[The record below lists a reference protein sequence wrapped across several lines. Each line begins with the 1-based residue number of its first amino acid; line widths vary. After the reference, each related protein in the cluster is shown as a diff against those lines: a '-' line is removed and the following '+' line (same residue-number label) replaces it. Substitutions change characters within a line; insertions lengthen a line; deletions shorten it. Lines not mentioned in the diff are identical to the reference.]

1 MQLELE
7 EGRAMSTVG
16 EITGMPGS
24 VADRFSLDGRVAIV
38 SGSGT
43 GIGRA
48 IALVFAEQ
56 GADIVLAAR
65 RLEPLERTAADV
77 GSMGRRT
84 LVVPTDV
91 TDPEQ
96 CDQLVA
102 ATVAEF
108 GQVDVLV
115 NNAGGAP
122 TKAPMDWEA
131 DEWRQIVDLNLAG
144 VYFLSR
150 AAARPMLRRGTG
162 AIVNISSGSSMNP
175 FPIGLPYG
183 ASKAAV
189 NNLTNSLA
197 AAWTPHGVRVNAVAA
212 GGVRTELLVEDALR
226 NGIDPATIGAGN
238 GMGRLAEPYEIATAA
253 LFLASDA
260 SSFCSGATLY
270 AGGGPKVAGM

>member
-1 MQLELE
+1 
-7 EGRAMSTVG
+7 MSTVA

-24 VADRFSLDGRVAIV
+24 VADRFSLAGRVAIV

-65 RLEPLERTAADV
+65 RREPLEHTAADV
-77 GSMGRRT
+77 ESMGRRA

-96 CDQLVA
+96 CERLVA

-108 GQVDVLV
+108 GQIDVVV
-115 NNAGGAP
+115 NNAGGAL
-122 TKAPMDWEA
+122 TKAPMDWGA
-131 DEWRQIVDLNLAG
+131 DEWRQIVDVNLAG

-150 AAARPMLRRGTG
+150 AAARSMLERGKG
-162 AIVNISSGSSMNP
+162 SIVNISSGSSFNP

-212 GGVRTELLVEDALR
+212 GGVRTELLVEDALK
-226 NGIDPATIGAGN
+226 NGIDPDTIGAGN
-238 GMGRLAEPYEIATAA
+238 GMGRLAEPYEIATAV

>member
-1 MQLELE
+1 
-7 EGRAMSTVG
+7 MS

-24 VADRFSLDGRVAIV
+24 VMGRFSLAGQVAII
-38 SGSGT
+38 SGGGT

-48 IALVFAEQ
+48 IALVFAAQ
-56 GADIVLAAR
+56 GADVVLAAR
-65 RLEPLERTAADV
+65 RREPLERSAADV
-77 GSMGRRT
+77 ESIGRRA

-91 TDPEQ
+91 TDAEQ
-96 CDQLVA
+96 CERVVA
-102 ATVAEF
+102 VTVAEF
-108 GQVDVLV
+108 GRVDVVV
-115 NNAGGAP
+115 NNAGGAS
-122 TKAPMDWEA
+122 TKPPLDWEA

-150 AAARPMLRRGTG
+150 AAAKRMLERGKG
-162 AIVNISSGSSMNP
+162 AIVNISSGSSFNP

-189 NNLTNSLA
+189 NNLTNSMA
-197 AAWTPHGVRVNAVAA
+197 AAWTPHGVRVNALAC
-212 GGVRTELLVEDALR
+212 GGVLTEPMIEDAQR
-226 NGIDPATIGAGN
+226 RGIDLAAIGAGN
-238 GMGRLAEPYEIATAA
+238 GMGRLADPYEIATAV

>member
-1 MQLELE
+1 
-7 EGRAMSTVG
+7 MSTVSD
-16 EITGMPGS
+16 ITGMPGS
-24 VADRFSLDGRVAIV
+24 VADRFSLDGRVAVV
-38 SGSGT
+38 SGAGT
-43 GIGRA
+43 GIGRV

-56 GADIVLAAR
+56 GADVVLAAR
-65 RLEPLERTAADV
+65 RREPLQRTAVDIE
-77 GSMGRRT
+77 SIGRRA

-96 CDQLVA
+96 CELLV
-102 ATVAEF
+102 TQTLGEF
-108 GQVDVLV
+108 GHIDVLV
-115 NNAGGAP
+115 NNAGGSP
-122 TKAPMDWEA
+122 TKAPMDWGA

-150 AAARPMLRRGTG
+150 AVARPMLESGKG
-162 AIVNISSGSSMNP
+162 SIVNISSGSSMNP

-197 AAWTPHGVRVNAVAA
+197 AAWTPYGLRVNALAC
-212 GGVRTELLVEDALR
+212 GGVRTELLVEDCLK

-270 AGGGPKVAGM
+270 AGGGPKVAGV